1 MPVRFPP
8 SQTDSGW
15 CRMFGEKEVVH
26 LANCWLEQLSLV
38 SSLVVLWLSVVV
50 TRLLGTRLSCVLFS
64 WVLSRVLVLVSRDLW
79 RTTQNSR

>member
-64 WVLSRVLVLVSRDLW
+64 WVLSRVLALVSRDLW